1 MATIRGVIT
10 DLKASFLGYLYG
22 ATDPEGEKPAVLK
35 TLGELLN
42 GFNFVL
48 EKSTWLTGDSI
59 TYVDFLLWE
68 YIDEFLIWN
77 PEIVTTRPKI
87 VEFHQRIA

>member
-1 MATIRGVIT
+1 M
-10 DLKASFLGYLYG
+10 KAAYLAYIYESKD
-22 ATDPEGEKPAVLK
+22 AEGDKPKLLQ
-35 TLGELLN
+35 TLGEFLQ

-68 YIDEFLIWN
+68 YVD
-77 PEIVTTRPKI
+77 
-87 VEFHQRIA
+87 